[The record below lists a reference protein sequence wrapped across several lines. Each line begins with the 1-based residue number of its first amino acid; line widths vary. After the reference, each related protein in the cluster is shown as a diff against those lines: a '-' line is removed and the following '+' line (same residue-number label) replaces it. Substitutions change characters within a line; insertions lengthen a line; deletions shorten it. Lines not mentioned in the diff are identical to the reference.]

1 MKFLKDKSWIDW
13 LKVIVAVDIAAVG
26 ISLVFQHQIH
36 ILANIFGPI
45 SRIIFGVLYLVVA
58 AAIFRGV
65 FPEFFREIKEKNH
78 PDTDSQESGT
88 IVHENDHP
96 PQETIGE
103 VIDNTAKKVN
113 DFIKKRSEE
122 VKDEVNKVL

>member
-1 MKFLKDKSWIDW
+1 MKFLKEKSWIDW
-13 LKVIVAVDIAAVG
+13 LKVIVAIDIAAVG

-45 SRIIFGVLYLVVA
+45 SRIIFGILYLVVA
-58 AAIFRGV
+58 TAIFRGV
-65 FPEFFREIKEKNH
+65 FPELFKEIKEKSH
-78 PDTDSQESGT
+78 PHTGSEESGT
-88 IVHENDHP
+88 IVHEKDHP

-103 VIDNTAKKVN
+103 VIDNTAKKVSN
-113 DFIKKRSEE
+113 FVKKRSEE